1 MTHHP
6 FLNPLEKALKVYAGL
21 ALGIVLFQGL
31 GLLMYLI
38 NVWPSVRGTLSAS
51 ATTLISGAAILGFI
65 RSFVWIVIY
74 WRGGKA
80 LSLVREEGE
89 SASLG
94 ESLSPILSLLTKLLV
109 ASCVLDIF
117 FLPAYFLS
125 DLVLPFSISGWR
137 LGFVEV
143 ARIVFPQAF
152 GFAAL
157 ILAFLTH
164 QYGQMLKERG
174 RMQHE
179 LDLTI

>member
-31 GLLMYLI
+31 GLLMYVI
-38 NVWPSVRGTLSAS
+38 NVWPSVRETLPT
-51 ATTLISGAAILGFI
+51 ATVALIGGAVVLGFL
-65 RSFVWIVIY
+65 RSFLWIVIY
-74 WRGGKA
+74 WRGGKS
-80 LSLVREEGE
+80 LSLVRTD
-89 SASLG
+89 SDSSDLG
-94 ESLSPILSLLTKLLV
+94 ERLSPILSSLTKLLV
-109 ASCVLDIF
+109 ASCILDIF
-117 FLPAYFLS
+117 FLPAFFLS
-125 DLVLPFSISGWR
+125 DHVLPFSVSGWR

-174 RMQHE
+174 RLQQE
-179 LDLTI
+179 LELTI

>member
-6 FLNPLEKALKVYAGL
+6 FLNPLEKALKTYAAL

-31 GLLMYLI
+31 GLLMYVV
-38 NVWPSVRGTLSAS
+38 NVWPSVRGTLSATATALIGS
-51 ATTLISGAAILGFI
+51 AVILGFI
-65 RSFVWIVIY
+65 RSVVWIVIY
-74 WRGGKA
+74 WRGGRA
-80 LSLVREEGE
+80 LSLIRTEGE
-89 SASLG
+89 KPDVG
-94 ESLSPILSLLTKLLV
+94 ESLSPILSCLTKLLV
-109 ASCVLDIF
+109 ASCILDIF

-125 DLVLPFSISGWR
+125 DHVLPFSVSGWR

-174 RMQHE
+174 RMQQE

>member
-1 MTHHP
+1 MIHHP
-6 FLNPLEKALKVYAGL
+6 FLNPLEKALKTYAGL
-21 ALGIVLFQGL
+21 ALAIVLFQGL
-31 GLLMYLI
+31 GLLMYMI
-38 NVWPSVRGTLSAS
+38 NVWPSVRGTLSKPA
-51 ATTLISGAAILGFI
+51 AALIGGAVILGFV
-65 RSFVWIVIY
+65 RSVIWIGIY
-74 WRGGKA
+74 WRGGGA
-80 LSLVREEGE
+80 LSLIRTEGDTPGV
-89 SASLG
+89 G
-94 ESLSPILSLLTKLLV
+94 ESLSPILSSLTKLLV
-109 ASCVLDIF
+109 ASCILDIF

-125 DLVLPFSISGWR
+125 DHVLPFSVSGWR

-174 RMQHE
+174 RMQQE